1 MNMENTLA
9 RSSHS
14 PPPAARNMSRL
25 PRNREK
31 DETIESPPDDANR
44 LMFFGKN
51 HAAHTASPSAII
63 AGPRHLPGSEVLT
76 ELTSSQYSF

>member
-1 MNMENTLA
+1 
-9 RSSHS
+9 
-14 PPPAARNMSRL
+14 MSRL

-31 DETIESPPDDANR
+31 DETIESHPMRKQADVFR
-44 LMFFGKN
+44 KN